1 MGKKK
6 AVNEVLIYINQ
17 YIFRK
22 KRTISC
28 ITVRFSRPFP
38 IMSRLRAEGT
48 GSAFVTHWNSVSFS
62 SAWKQGFFAVKT
74 SLVWEQNKPCLRLK
88 EGFFWMQWLLLQ
100 KVLLVS
106 AGNYPLLLT
115 FGTSRLVESARVSF
129 GQGTVPRR
137 GKLVLLAVVWMCKS
151 SFAEHAL
158 CLIAVLLAI
167 ENGARVNSFNH
178 CVYESW
184 FFFFQML
191 CFVVLL

>member
-28 ITVRFSRPFP
+28 ITVRFSRPFST
-38 IMSRLRAEGT
+38 MSRLRAEGA
-48 GSAFVTHWNSVSFS
+48 GNAFVTHWKSVSFS

-74 SLVWEQNKPCLRLK
+74 SLVCEQKKPCLRLK

-100 KVLLVS
+100 KVLL
-106 AGNYPLLLT
+106 GLLEITLCCLLLEHHV
-115 FGTSRLVESARVSF
+115 LVESARVSF

-167 ENGARVNSFNH
+167 ENGVHVNSFNH
-178 CVYESW
+178 CVYES
-184 FFFFQML
+184 
-191 CFVVLL
+191 